1 MLSRL
6 TNITIAKQSCP
17 EGGDLTA
24 ISPGRWVVSSIR
36 IAPRSA
42 MKGSPDL
49 IPAAEL
55 DPRRVCK
62 GKGVVTLRATLVH
75 IDEDD
80 RVSKDPRGHAPPGG
94 WTKQING
101 DIAEAGLAE
110 GGSHVTADLPSVN
123 HTHWLVPSAHRVNE
137 NQAPV
142 SAGVQNRITA
152 PRGSA
157 YPSTTTTTTT
167 ISPDIVLLQQNREQQ
182 KHLSPSEGLPL
193 ESHTSPEPGR
203 DFPASTCDP
212 VSSDMDGK
220 RMRLSLHSP
229 VTSPRRQPVAPV
241 RNTDKSKDWYK
252 SMFKQIHRIPE
263 TPEENPYRPTYIF
276 PENYDRLVVRSKDDG
291 LSPLGYLEEVK
302 GVPRS
307 KSDAEFDSRGR
318 LMPVPTRSSSLK
330 PTTKRNEWEPPDK
343 KVDTRK
349 YRAEPRA
356 SLSTSQGSRL
366 C

>member
-252 SMFKQIHRIPE
+252 SMFKQIHRIP
-263 TPEENPYRPTYIF
+263 
-276 PENYDRLVVRSKDDG
+276 DDG